1 MFYIQK
7 KLKIHLS
14 LYLFKEGEES
24 GMNKDEMN
32 SAVLTLFSLDKKL
45 NASVHF
51 LRERKQD
58 SALNAALKN
67 SHKLESHL
75 ERIKENNT
83 TNTTNARPSASAA
96 QPTQNQNH
104 VRVIRDF
111 LVRSNFEAEGC

>member
-1 MFYIQK
+1 M
-7 KLKIHLS
+7 S

-67 SHKLESHL
+67 SHKFPKP
-75 ERIKENNT
+75 IQV
-83 TNTTNARPSASAA
+83 P
-96 QPTQNQNH
+96 
-104 VRVIRDF
+104 F
-111 LVRSNFEAEGC
+111 